1 MTTVCRMTDRRPVLV
16 HVTTVPQTLY
26 FLLGQIGYMKS
37 RGYRVVAVSSPGP
50 ELDRVARSEG
60 VEVHAVEMPR
70 RITPLGD
77 LLALFRLV
85 LLFRR
90 LRPDVVHAHTPK
102 GGLLGM
108 LAAFLSGVPGRVY
121 TLHGLPLE
129 TAAGA
134 KRTLLRLCERL
145 SCMLARRVTAVSGSL
160 RSRAA
165 ALGVCRA
172 ARMRVLAA
180 GTVNGVDAERR
191 FSPVRVSRI
200 EVARARRSLSIPS
213 ELRVLGFVG
222 RVVRDKGVEDL
233 LAAWSVLREEFPDL
247 HLVVVG
253 PLEAQDPVSAEA
265 SRVLRSDPR
274 IRLAGYVESMPA
286 TYGVMDVVVLPT
298 LREGF
303 PQVPLEAAAMER
315 PVVATAVTGC
325 VDAVVHGE
333 TGTLVP
339 PRDPEALARALRAYL
354 LDPELRRRHGKAG
367 RERVLREFRPERLWL
382 HTAWEYDALLGDRR
396 PRRGVRAPR
405 PRRARPAIDLVLK
418 RCVDVAGA
426 LLGLVLLSPVIAA
439 ISLAIL
445 ALLGRPIFFGQ
456 RRPGLKGRI
465 FTIYKFR
472 SMRPG
477 PEPDEERMGRLG
489 RFLRSTSLDEIPQL
503 WNVLVGDMSLV
514 GPRPLLVQY
523 LAQYTPD
530 QARRHDVC
538 PGMTGSVQVNGRNSL
553 SWDEKFALDCWYVD
567 NGSLRVDL
575 QILMRTVAR
584 VLARSGING
593 PGNASVPIWQGPA
606 AAAAPSLAPERRIT
620 PRLPRSG

>member
-1 MTTVCRMTDRRPVLV
+1 VTDRRPVLV

-37 RGYRVVAVSSPGP
+37 RGFRVVAVSSPGP
-50 ELDRVARSEG
+50 ELAKVARSEG

-70 RITPLGD
+70 RITPFGD

-85 LLFRR
+85 LLFRK

-108 LAAFLSGVPGRVY
+108 LAAFLAGVRARVY

-129 TAAGA
+129 TAAGPR
-134 KRTLLRLCERL
+134 RTLLRLCERV
-145 SCMLARRVTAVSGSL
+145 SCALARRVTVVSESL
-160 RSRAA
+160 RDRAA

-172 ARMRVLAA
+172 ARLRVLAA

-191 FSPVRVSRI
+191 FSPARVSRI
-200 EVARARRSLSIPS
+200 DVAQARRSLSIPS

-222 RVVRDKGVEDL
+222 RVVRDKGIEDL

-253 PLEAQDPVSAEA
+253 PVEAQDPVSAEA
-265 SRVLRSDPR
+265 ARFLRSDPR

-325 VDAVVHGE
+325 VDAVVDGE

-339 PRDPEALARALRAYL
+339 PRDSEALTRALRAYL
-354 LDPELRRRHGKAG
+354 LDPDLRRSHGKAG

-396 PRRGVRAPR
+396 PRRMARADGGR
-405 PRRARPAIDLVLK
+405 PRRAPRPAIDLLFK
-418 RCVDVAGA
+418 RFVDVASA
-426 LLGLVLLSPVIAA
+426 LLGLLLLSPVIAG

-445 ALLGRPIFFGQ
+445 ALLGRPIFFRQ

-465 FTIYKFR
+465 FTVYKFR
-472 SMRPG
+472 SMKPG

-489 RFLRSTSLDEIPQL
+489 RFLRASSLDEIPQL
-503 WNVLVGDMSLV
+503 WNVLIGHMSLV

-523 LAQYTPD
+523 LARYSTE
-530 QARRHDVC
+530 QARRHNVR

-584 VLARSGING
+584 VLARNGING
-593 PGNASVPIWQGPA
+593 PGNASVPIWQGSA
-606 AAAAPSLAPERRIT
+606 AVPPPSLSPERRRT